1 MRAFHATKS
10 ADRISGWATVTAVL
24 ACGAIAFFV
33 ALPLALSSP
42 FPTPKDR
49 DWVIPGAPLAP
60 SVPMGR
66 DVQAALEQEAVS
78 EPEAEAKE
86 TVVTLAALPS
96 TPAKIA
102 PFTVTPESVDPEAT
116 GSIPAAPE
124 PVAPPV
130 PTLMPAPPPAPAP
143 VVRKRSPTEEVDAYL
158 WDVYRR
164 QAVKKDG
171 SGDFTWKDPAAA
183 KHAGMGLQAYVIGGM
198 DQDFREQLY
207 HAGRAMDSAGLR
219 WSMLSAFRD
228 DYRQRLASGFKASA
242 GNSLHGGSRRTGG
255 YGHGRAI
262 DITAA
267 QGEAD
272 AVWRWIDRNG
282 AKYGLNRPMPGADP
296 AHIQPRSNWRQIAI
310 ALRASRTRLAARTAE
325 AR

>member
-1 MRAFHATKS
+1 VSHATKS
-10 ADRISGWATVTAVL
+10 ADRISGWATGTAVL

-33 ALPLALSSP
+33 ALPLALSNP
-42 FPTPKDR
+42 FPTPKER
-49 DWVIPGAPLAP
+49 DWVIESAPLSP

-66 DVQAALEQEAVS
+66 DVQAALEEEAVGD
-78 EPEAEAKE
+78 PEAGATE
-86 TVVTLAALPS
+86 TVVTLAALP
-96 TPAKIA
+96 PK
-102 PFTVTPESVDPEAT
+102 PVKTVTILVPRDADPEPT
-116 GSIPAAPE
+116 GSIPTASVPISA
-124 PVAPPV
+124 PV
-130 PTLMPAPPPAPAP
+130 PKAMPAPPP
-143 VVRKRSPTEEVDAYL
+143 VVKKRSPTEDIDAYL

-164 QAVKKDG
+164 APVKRDS
-171 SGDFTWKDPAAA
+171 SGDFSWKDPAAA
-183 KHAGMGLQAYVIGGM
+183 KHAGMGLQSYVIGGM
-198 DQDFREQLY
+198 DPDFREQLY

-228 DYRQRLASGFKASA
+228 DYRQRLAAGFKASG

-255 YGHGRAI
+255 YGHGRAV

-267 QGEAD
+267 TGEPE

-282 AKYGLNRPMPGADP
+282 AKYGLSRPMPGADP

>member
-1 MRAFHATKS
+1 MRAFHATIS

-49 DWVIPGAPLAP
+49 DWVIEGAPLSP

-66 DVQAALEQEAVS
+66 DVQAALEEEAVGDPETGATES
-78 EPEAEAKE
+78 VITLASLPPTPVKLAPLAIPPEA
-86 TVVTLAALPS
+86 L
-96 TPAKIA
+96 
-102 PFTVTPESVDPEAT
+102 DPEPT

-124 PVAPPV
+124 PVSAPV
-130 PTLMPAPPPAPAP
+130 PATLPAPLPRP
-143 VVRKRSPTEEVDAYL
+143 VVKKRSPTEDIDAYL

-164 QAVKKDG
+164 AAVKRDS

-183 KHAGMGLQAYVIGGM
+183 KHAGMGLQSYVIGGM
-198 DQDFREQLY
+198 DADFREQLY
-207 HAGRAMDSAGLR
+207 HAGRAMDAAGLR

-228 DYRQRLASGFKASA
+228 DYRQRLASGFKASG

-262 DITAA
+262 DIPAA
-267 QGEAD
+267 DGEPD
-272 AVWRWIDRNG
+272 SVWRWIDRNG
-282 AKYGLNRPMPGADP
+282 ARYGLNRPMPGADP
-296 AHIQPRSNWRQIAI
+296 AHIQPRSNSREIAV
-310 ALRASRTRLAARTAE
+310 ALRASRNRLAARTAE